1 MGQRR
6 STVFQLLAPRLSLI
20 FQNLSRRKVLQ
31 YLDLVRRYST
41 VVCQI
46 LVVRR
51 PSTVFQVLVRS
62 LIFQLL
68 VRHRSTG
75 FQLLMIHRP

>member
-6 STVFQLLAPRLSLI
+6 STVFPLLAPRLSLI
-20 FQNLSRRKVLQ
+20 FQNISRRIVLQ
-31 YLDLVRRYST
+31 YLDLVRRHST

-51 PSTVFQVLVRS
+51 PSTVFKC
-62 LIFQLL
+62 
-68 VRHRSTG
+68 
-75 FQLLMIHRP
+75 